1 VSQQSTGLS
10 RAERA
15 GAGDRRVSG
24 ARAAPRP
31 ALGSWE
37 DRSIAGFCFRHGW
50 SRSTYENNRRR
61 KKVPK
66 ETRTIAGGKV
76 TITPAAEIE
85 FDELYSQPLDAAE

>member
-1 VSQQSTGLS
+1 MSQQSTGLS
-10 RAERA
+10 RHER
-15 GAGDRRVSG
+15 GAKGSGRVSG

-61 KKVPK
+61 GKVPK
-66 ETRTIAGGKV
+66 ESRTIAGGKV

-85 FDELYSQPLDAAE
+85 FDELCSQPLDAAE